1 MYLDAVLSYRS
12 LKMKRLLFLILLIQP
27 MLGCEPKSSPT
38 QAFSFHL
45 FMEPQHLDP
54 ARSRASSASYFFYN
68 TLRGIYKIDANNR
81 PVEEGGRCEWV
92 SDTQLICHLN
102 DDKWS
107 NGDPVVAEDYIRS
120 FQHLLAPST
129 GSPRAHLLKFVKGS
143 DSVLQGQASST
154 SLAVKATD
162 SKTLVIDFV
171 KRDREFFYKLASTAL
186 YPTHRNHDADKK
198 SYADFIVN
206 GPYQVT
212 DWSPGKMLRLK
223 PNPQYQR
230 GHPDRPPLE
239 IHFIDDELTAFRL
252 YEKKQLTFLRRIPSQ
267 LIPSLQNRDDFF
279 QQPMLRFDYI
289 GFGENLMQQP
299 ALRAA
304 LVQSVDY
311 EKLKLLLGALERPG
325 CPSIPKQWLVKQK
338 CHNFDIEA
346 AKQQLLKVSPEARAT
361 TYQLKVSQLGGND
374 IKKQAEFLQN
384 QWKTHLGLDIQI
396 SQVEQTTFL
405 NELRSSPPDIFRKGV
420 GLDRPT
426 CMNALETFS
435 SDSRQNYID
444 LDASQYQKWVEEM
457 SRHEV
462 LSPTYK
468 KLCQKAVDFLLDD
481 NRLIPLGEMHFT
493 LMASPAFQG
502 WTLNGMN
509 QLDLSQIHSV
519 SPK

>member
-1 MYLDAVLSYRS
+1 MYLDAVLGYRS
-12 LKMKRLLFLILLIQP
+12 LKMKHLVFLLLIIQP
-27 MLGCEPKSSPT
+27 LLGCESKTSPP

-68 TLRGIYKIDANNR
+68 TLRGIYKINSDNI
-81 PVEEGGRCEWV
+81 PVAEGGDCQWK
-92 SDTQLICHLN
+92 SDKQLICHLK

-120 FQHLLAPST
+120 FRHLLAPGT
-129 GSPRAHLLKFVKGS
+129 GSPRSHLLKFVKGS
-143 DSVLQGQASST
+143 ESILQGQAPVT
-154 SLAVKATD
+154 RLAAHARD
-162 SKTLVIDFV
+162 SRTLVIDFV

-186 YPTHRNHDADKK
+186 YPTHPSHDADKRSFAK
-198 SYADFIVN
+198 FIVN
-206 GPYQVT
+206 GPYKVT
-212 DWSPGKMLRLK
+212 DWLPGKVLNLI
-223 PNPQYQR
+223 PNPEYTR
-230 GHPDRPPLE
+230 GHPDRPPLQ

-252 YEKKQLTFLRRIPSQ
+252 YEKKQLSFLRRIPSQ
-267 LIPSLQNRDDFF
+267 LIPSLQDRDDFF

-289 GFGENLMQQP
+289 GFGENVMSQP

-304 LVQSVDY
+304 LVQSIDY

-338 CHNFDIEA
+338 CHNFNLEK
-346 AKQQLLKVSPEARAT
+346 AKQQLQKVSPSARTA
-361 TYQLKVSQLGGND
+361 TYQLKVSQMGGND

-384 QWKTHLGLDIQI
+384 QWKNHLGLNIQI
-396 SQVEQTTFL
+396 SQVEQTTFI
-405 NELRSSPPDIFRKGV
+405 NELRTSPPDIFRKGV

-444 LDASQYQKWVEEM
+444 LEASQYQSWVKEM

-462 LSPTYK
+462 QTPAYK

-481 NRLIPLGEMHFT
+481 HRLIPLGEMHFT
-493 LMASPAFQG
+493 LMASPTFQG

-509 QLDLSQIHSV
+509 QLDLSQV
-519 SPK
+519 YPVRPE